1 MRRAAIA
8 ALVPLLLLTLTPVLW
23 VFVRSLEVAEQV
35 ARPLPADG
43 AVPDGAKRALLE
55 RLEAGPDGT
64 ILARVDISA
73 DHAVT
78 VASWQVA
85 QLRELGAGGTFG
97 PGTAVWFK
105 RRRDESGDV
114 WIEANV
120 PKGTDRLGL
129 RSGKVR
135 SVGADQDGR
144 TVLVIDESIPRT
156 ARWDGTAAQAGAE
169 VIVRTE
175 TSYGVV
181 HYWDVLSGLREW
193 GLLAKSALLAT
204 CVALVA
210 LLLGFPLGVLSAR
223 SDLPGRRW
231 IGAVYVAP
239 LLVPPYIA
247 AIGWIRLGGVNGL
260 LTNLVRGGASDPT
273 AGALL
278 PVYGFTG
285 SVLVLSLAWFPIVTL
300 LTRVALARAD
310 RSADEA
316 GALVASPQRV
326 LWTLV
331 APRALAAAGAGAAFV
346 FLFALSAYGAPS
358 LLRFVVFSGD
368 VFASFQSPSQVSQAA
383 ATATPL
389 VIVATLALLFLG
401 WCERKR
407 VSAPVA
413 ASGPAVPLALGGWR
427 WPLAAGAWGLVG
439 IAVVVP
445 LGGLLWQTGG
455 GGPFLEAMR
464 EMRGEFQ
471 HSFLTS
477 LTTSLGCVAV
487 ALPLGWLLARGRWRE
502 GGLFDLLLLLP
513 FAFPAAVLAA
523 GMIELWNTG
532 PLGFVYGTPA
542 YLSLAIGIRTLPFA
556 VRPIAVA
563 ARSIPRDAIEAAQLS
578 GAGGARRAWS
588 LWLPLLGPGAASGAL
603 LVFILALSDLDTTLL
618 ARTPGWETL
627 QVRIFN
633 AIHFGREEV
642 VCAACLLMIGLCTVP
657 VAIYGLAMA
666 RKPRVM

>member
-1 MRRAAIA
+1 MRRLAIA
-8 ALVPLLLLTLTPVLW
+8 ALVPLLLLTLTPVVW
-23 VFVRSLEVAEQV
+23 VFVRSLEIAEQV
-35 ARPLPADG
+35 ARPLPVDG
-43 AVPDGAKRALLE
+43 VLPEGAEAAELV
-55 RLEAGPDGT
+55 RLEDDPAGGT
-64 ILARVDISA
+64 VARVDLA
-73 DHAVT
+73 AEHAVEVET
-78 VASWQVA
+78 WQVA
-85 QLRELGAGGTFG
+85 QLREINGAAGFA
-97 PGTAVWFK
+97 PGTRVWFK
-105 RRRDESGDV
+105 RRRDGSGDV
-114 WIEANV
+114 WVEGNL
-120 PKGTDRLGL
+120 PKGAAMVGM
-129 RSGKVR
+129 RSGTVR
-135 SVGADQDGR
+135 AIGADTAGR
-144 TVLVIDESIPRT
+144 TTLVIDESLPRT
-156 ARWDGTAAQAGAE
+156 ARWEGDPAAAGAR
-169 VIVRTE
+169 VMIRTE
-175 TSYGVV
+175 THYGIG
-181 HYWDVLSGLREW
+181 HYWDVLSGQREW
-193 GLLAKSALLAT
+193 GLLFKSAGLAVS
-204 CVALVA
+204 VALVA
-210 LLLGFPLGVLSAR
+210 FLLGFPLGVLSAR

-231 IGAVYVAP
+231 LSAVYVAP
-239 LLVPPYIA
+239 LLIPPYVA
-247 AIGWIRLGGVNGL
+247 AIGWIRLAGANGL
-260 LTNLVRGGASDPT
+260 LTRAVRGGISDPT
-273 AGALL
+273 AGPLL

-316 GALVASPQRV
+316 GALVCSPHRV

-368 VFASFQSPSQVSQAA
+368 VFASFQSPAQVSQAA

-413 ASGPAVPLALGGWR
+413 HSGPALPLPLGGWR
-427 WPLAAGAWGLVG
+427 WPAAAAAWALVG
-439 IAVVVP
+439 VAVLVP

-455 GGPFLEAMR
+455 AAAFGEAMR
-464 EMRGEFQ
+464 DMRGEFR

-477 LTTSLGCVAV
+477 LGTALGCVAV
-487 ALPLGWLLARGRWRE
+487 AMPLGWLLARGKWRE
-502 GGLFDLLLLLP
+502 GGLIDLLLLLP

-523 GMIELWNTG
+523 GMIELWVSG
-532 PLGFVYGTPA
+532 PLSVVYGTPA
-542 YLSLAIGIRTLPFA
+542 YLSLAIAIRTLPFA
-556 VRPIAVA
+556 VRPVAVA
-563 ARSIPRDAIEAAQLS
+563 ARSIPRDSIEAAHLS
-578 GAGGARRAWS
+578 GASGWQRAWS
-588 LWLPLLGPGAASGAL
+588 LWLPLIGPGVASGAL

-642 VCAACLLMIGLCTVP
+642 VCAACVLLIGLCTVP

-666 RKPRVM
+666 RKPRVV